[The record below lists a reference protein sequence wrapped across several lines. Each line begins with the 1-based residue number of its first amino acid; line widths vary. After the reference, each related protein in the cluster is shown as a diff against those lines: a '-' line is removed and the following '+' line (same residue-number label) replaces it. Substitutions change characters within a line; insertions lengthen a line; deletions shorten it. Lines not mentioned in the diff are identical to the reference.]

1 LKVVIDTNVFV
12 SALLSAHGT
21 PRRII
26 DLWKTGEIT
35 LCITKDIL
43 EEYIDVLRRF
53 DFIEKHELKRLLDLF
68 KKRMNLIF
76 IAFTP
81 SLSVIKDDPGDNK
94 FIECAIAAKAQ
105 YIISGDNH
113 LKALKTYRNIKIVS
127 PAEFLQRHL

>member
-12 SALLSAHGT
+12 SALFSAHGT

-35 LCITKDIL
+35 LCITKEIL

-76 IAFTP
+76 IAFTL

-94 FIECAIAAKAQ
+94 FIECAVAAQAQ
-105 YIISGDNH
+105 YIISDDKH
-113 LKALKTYRNIKIVS
+113 LKALKMYRNIKIVS
-127 PAEFLQRHL
+127 PSEFLQRYL

>member
-1 LKVVIDTNVFV
+1 MKVVIDTNVFV
-12 SALLSAHGT
+12 SALFSAHGT

-26 DLWKTGEIT
+26 DLWKTSEIT
-35 LCITKDIL
+35 LCITKEIL

-76 IAFTP
+76 IAFTS

-94 FIECAIAAKAQ
+94 FIECAVAAKAQ
-105 YIISGDNH
+105 YIISGDKH
-113 LKALKTYRNIKIVS
+113 LKALKVYRNIKIVS
-127 PAEFLQRHL
+127 PSEFLQRYL

>member
-1 LKVVIDTNVFV
+1 LKVVVDTNVFV
-12 SALLSAHGT
+12 SALFSAHGT

-35 LCITKDIL
+35 LCITKEIL

-76 IAFTP
+76 IAFTS
-81 SLSVIKDDPGDNK
+81 SLSVIKNDPGDNK
-94 FIECAIAAKAQ
+94 FIECAVAAKAQ

>member
-12 SALLSAHGT
+12 SALFSAHGT

-35 LCITKDIL
+35 LCITKEIL

-76 IAFTP
+76 IAFTL

-94 FIECAIAAKAQ
+94 FIECAVAAQAQ
-105 YIISGDNH
+105 YIISGDKH
-113 LKALKTYRNIKIVS
+113 LKALKMYRNIKIVS
-127 PAEFLQRHL
+127 PSEFLQRYL